1 MRICKIILFL
11 ALAINIFSCSSFKTE
26 RVELIREPVNPIID
40 TGKVIRLVDQ
50 ANTQLEQGEF
60 EKAQRIYEDLLITY
74 ESENRSFETAILTNL
89 AITSLQS
96 GDRGK
101 FLSVVE
107 RLKRTSANLNDLSRN
122 TQIVLLI
129 GMEMTEDINKRDL
142 RIHSQLNQAVNQA
155 IYLK

>member
-11 ALAINIFSCSSFKTE
+11 ALAINIFGCYSLKTE

-40 TGKVIRLVDQ
+40 IGKVIRLVDQ
-50 ANTQLEQGEF
+50 ANTQLEQGKF

-74 ESENRSFETAILTNL
+74 ESENCSFETAVLTNL

-122 TQIVLLI
+122 TQIILLI
-129 GMEMTEDINKRDL
+129 GMEMTGDIGKRDL

>member
-11 ALAINIFSCSSFKTE
+11 ALAINIFGCYSLKTE

-40 TGKVIRLVDQ
+40 IGKVIRLVDQ
-50 ANTQLEQGEF
+50 ANTQLEQGKF
-60 EKAQRIYEDLLITY
+60 EKAQRIYEDLLTTY

-89 AITSLQS
+89 AITSLKS

-101 FLSVVE
+101 FLSVAE
-107 RLKRTSANLNDLSRN
+107 RLKRTSANLNNLSKN